1 MHELSIALS
10 VLEVVEE
17 EAERRGV
24 SVSAVRLKLGPLA
37 GVIKDALLSAFD
49 LAREGT
55 PLEHCMLVI
64 EEVPIIAFCPQCQMN
79 RTIESAQ
86 HICCGICGTPTP
98 QILSGREL
106 EVTAM
111 EIGESADG

>member
-24 SVSAVRLKLGPLA
+24 TVSAVRLKLGPLA
-37 GVIKDALLSAFD
+37 GVIKDALISAFD

-55 PLEHCMLVI
+55 SLEKCSLVI
-64 EEVPIIAFCPQCQMN
+64 EEVPIMAFCPQCQTE
-79 RTIESAQ
+79 RTIQSPQ
-86 HICCGICGTPTP
+86 HISCAICGTPTP
-98 QILSGREL
+98 QIISVREL

-111 EIGESADG
+111 EIHESVEG